1 MPIPV
6 LLKQI
11 KLLRRFAV
19 LSFKHL
25 LEYKFAFYSSV
36 FRQLLIIMVWLLFW
50 QIIIGNVSSLQNWN
64 FESLA
69 VFVGFVLVMDSTWSL
84 FFPVMRLGENIR
96 TGKID
101 IFLTR
106 PVQPILSMIMQR
118 MYFGDLI
125 GVLIG
130 LGIIGFAAA
139 SNFSPFVLK
148 MLFGLLMLLVAVMIS
163 ITIYAFVG
171 VLTFWL
177 GEAGFLRDA
186 LMSLD
191 VADNYPLNIFPG
203 VIRGFFT
210 FVVPTIF
217 VATYPALIVS
227 EWSWIFSFRAFALE
241 LLVLIIWISIFTV
254 TYRKG
259 LRRYESFGG

>member
-1 MPIPV
+1 MLI
-6 LLKQI
+6 KQLR
-11 KLLRRFAV
+11 LLRRFIV

-25 LEYKFAFYSSV
+25 LEYKFAFYSSI
-36 FRQLLIIMVWLLFW
+36 FRQALIISVWVLFW
-50 QIIIGNVSSLQNWN
+50 KIIVGNVSSLQNWN

-84 FFPVMRLGENIR
+84 FFPVMRLGEAIR
-96 TGKID
+96 TSKID

-106 PVQPILSMIMQR
+106 PVQPIASMIMQR

-130 LGIIGFAAA
+130 LGIIIAVAVNSFQ
-139 SNFSPFVLK
+139 PFVLK
-148 MLFGLLMLLVAVMIS
+148 LLFGLLMVWVAVMIS
-163 ITIYAFVG
+163 IVIYAFVG
-171 VLTFWL
+171 ILTFWL
-177 GEAGFLRDA
+177 GEVSFLRDA
-186 LMSLD
+186 LISLD
-191 VADNYPLNIFPG
+191 AADNYPLNIFPG
-203 VIRGFFT
+203 AIRGFFT
-210 FVVPTIF
+210 YVVPTIF

-227 EWSWIFSFRAFALE
+227 QWSWILSFQIFALE
-241 LLVLIIWISIFTV
+241 LAILAGWLIIFNI